1 MKDFKMLVLVV
12 LAVLALSVTNAS
24 AQSSGNFAAKID
36 TAACVVNN
44 STGALSGGNTETI
57 LQTTIKTPNS
67 SQTAL
72 VIRPSLV
79 TGLFTLSKTTA
90 TSPTAI
96 AVAGVRVRVLLD
108 GNIVAPGV
116 SFGTLPTDGSPG
128 ANPDDG
134 NPNND
139 GWVYYDKRFQLLST
153 NLFNAIVDPAC
164 DDPTTTE
171 VEGCFIELVLSTLS
185 AHSIDFVA
193 PNVGGGTHT
202 IQVEWSLDP
211 STATANEAACV
222 GPGVLTVEQVKT
234 FSQSGGIV
242 IQ

>member
-1 MKDFKMLVLVV
+1 MNRQLSRFLFAGG
-12 LAVLALSVTNAS
+12 LAAVFTLTNAS

-57 LQTTIKTPNS
+57 LHTTIKTPNS

-90 TSPTAI
+90 LSPTAI

-108 GNIVAPGV
+108 GNIVAPGE
-116 SFGTLPTDGSPG
+116 GYGAPPTD
-128 ANPDDG
+128 ADTD
-134 NPNND
+134 PNND

-153 NLFNAIVDPAC
+153 NLWNAIVNPAC
-164 DDPTTTE
+164 DDLTTPDV
-171 VEGCFIELVLSTLS
+171 VEGCFIELINSTLS
-185 AHSIDFVA
+185 AHSLDFIA
-193 PNVGGGTHT
+193 PSVGGGTHT
-202 IQVEWSLDP
+202 VKVEWQLDP
-211 STATANEAACV
+211 TAATATEAACV

-234 FSQSGGIV
+234 FTQSGGIV
-242 IQ
+242 IN